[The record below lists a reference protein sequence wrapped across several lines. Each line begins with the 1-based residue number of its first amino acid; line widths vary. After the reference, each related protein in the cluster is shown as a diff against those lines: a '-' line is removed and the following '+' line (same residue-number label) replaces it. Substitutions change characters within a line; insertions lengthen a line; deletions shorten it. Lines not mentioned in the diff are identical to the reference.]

1 VVTKAE
7 HIIIPRNSSGKYF
20 CRRQNFVEFRP
31 ETRKN
36 AGILQNRRR
45 IQKMPDLQWVYVK
58 TTKYRKD
65 THLQLRW
72 NYGQLRRNCGQ
83 LRRNCGE

>member
-1 VVTKAE
+1 
-7 HIIIPRNSSGKYF
+7 
-20 CRRQNFVEFRP
+20 
-31 ETRKN
+31 
-36 AGILQNRRR
+36 
-45 IQKMPDLQWVYVK
+45 MPDLQWVYVK

-83 LRRNCGE
+83 LRRNCGQLRRLEP